1 MKTNDAALANRPTV
15 LAIKVMCYDNSSMVF
30 CPYGDYWRQMR
41 KICVMELLSPK
52 RVQSFRTIREEEVWN
67 LIEYISSSEAEGLA
81 IDFTEKIVSLT
92 NSITVGA
99 VIGKKCKYEKE
110 LVSLIQDTF
119 NRSGGFDVPD
129 LFPSL
134 KFLGFLTGTKPALFK
149 MHRML
154 LKLQETKELE
164 LNITKNHIKA
174 VTLEKK

>member
-1 MKTNDAALANRPTV
+1 
-15 LAIKVMCYDNSSMVF
+15 MVF

-67 LIEYISSSEAEGLA
+67 LIEFISSSEAEGLA

-92 NSITVGA
+92 NSITVRA

-119 NRSGGFDVPD
+119 NPSGGFDVPD

-134 KFLGFLTGTKPALFK
+134 KFLGFLNRNQARIVQNAQNAF
-149 MHRML
+149 
-154 LKLQETKELE
+154 ETSGNER
-164 LNITKNHIKA
+164 A
-174 VTLEKK
+174 